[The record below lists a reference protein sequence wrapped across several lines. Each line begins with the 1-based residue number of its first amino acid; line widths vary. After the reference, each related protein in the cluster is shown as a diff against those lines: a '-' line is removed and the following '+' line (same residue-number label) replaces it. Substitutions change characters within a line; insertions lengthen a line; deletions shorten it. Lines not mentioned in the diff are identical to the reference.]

1 MLQDKGF
8 ALFHAF
14 TLTTY
19 IPVTISKS
27 PVLSCPLS
35 LVQHGLAP
43 HYRQSKNWSHD
54 RKSLPYK
61 RPREYE
67 RLGRAVVSHS
77 LSRTRLETVKA
88 TFVNFGFVIH
98 SPSMGIESEDLGQS
112 ETFVLWEWVG
122 WVTHV
127 PPRDQNQLTEHTSL
141 PELFRFGFA
150 PQLFDCI
157 SNATCFL
164 SSTRLVLFHHT
175 LNNSLSKVCGTI
187 GTNGTIV
194 LYEKL
199 IIEAPCTVANQVTG
213 RRACFNIIDIN
224 NSTNREYWA
233 SSTSFRRGFVWRLC
247 IGRGDQ
253 AWVATKA
260 RVATI

>member
-1 MLQDKGF
+1 MQLCEHGWYGGGPFDCLHCGGLRCCGSRIPRGCGHLGRAPSMRLTTTEKEIHTNRLSMEIVSDSCVCYKTKVNFMLF
-8 ALFHAF
+8 F
-14 TLTTY
+14 TLSHWLH
-19 IPVTISKS
+19 ISLSQSPQS

-98 SPSMGIESEDLGQS
+98 SPIMGIESEDLGQS

-164 SSTRLVLFHHT
+164 SSTRSVLFHT
-175 LNNSLSKVCGTI
+175 LNNS
-187 GTNGTIV
+187 
-194 LYEKL
+194 
-199 IIEAPCTVANQVTG
+199 
-213 RRACFNIIDIN
+213 F
-224 NSTNREYWA
+224 
-233 SSTSFRRGFVWRLC
+233 
-247 IGRGDQ
+247 
-253 AWVATKA
+253 
-260 RVATI
+260 